1 MRYWTVAARAAEQ
14 QHLVL
19 APWQLTALGLCH
31 ETIRKHGARHGWRV
45 DDLGMWWL
53 PGSDTD
59 LRRIAAAYLAF
70 SKPTDAWTRL
80 SVKDWED
87 EEAIAQAL
95 VQAARDSDVVACGPT
110 AAWLHGL
117 RDTLP
122 DAVWLL
128 IGVHAGRRKRGG
140 VRLRYGTLPV
150 GGTTLLENIPVL
162 GIEHTVMDNARVP
175 MRSRTHL
182 HYELVR
188 LLRRAE
194 RQRLTTR
201 KKVRQVV
208 DRPGKFRG
216 KPVLLAVLDDL
227 DGQFTHSD
235 AESDARTLVTEVLA
249 EFGLELHPEPLEIR
263 LNGVRVAEADLP
275 ILPIRYDIEVDG
287 PHHQLPEQQAKDRNR
302 DRLVLEAQWFPER
315 FPTELIELSPRT
327 FQAQVRQTVRRLV
340 RQHGLDR

>member
-1 MRYWTVAARAAEQ
+1 MRYWSIAARAAEQ

-31 ETIRKHGARHGWRV
+31 ETIRRHGARHGWRV

-53 PGSDTD
+53 PGPDAP

-70 SKPTDAWTRL
+70 SKPSEAWTRL
-80 SVKDWED
+80 SVKDWDD
-87 EEAIAQAL
+87 EAAVALAL
-95 VQAARDSDVVACGPT
+95 VQAARDSDVVVCGPT

-122 DAVWLL
+122 DDIWLL
-128 IGVHAGRRKRGG
+128 VGVHAGRRKRAG
-140 VRLRYGTLPV
+140 VRLRYGSLPV
-150 GGTTLLENIPVL
+150 GGTTILQDLPVL
-162 GIEHTVMDNARVP
+162 DIEHTIIDNARVP
-175 MRSRTHL
+175 MPSRTHL

-188 LLRRAE
+188 LLRHAE

-201 KKVRQVV
+201 AKVRKLA

-227 DGQFTHSD
+227 DGQFSHSG
-235 AESDARTLVTEVLA
+235 AEDNARVLAAAVVA
-249 EFGLELHPEPLEIR
+249 EFGLTLHPEPYDIHLDGIR
-263 LNGVRVAEADLP
+263 IAEADIAVLE
-275 ILPIRYDIEVDG
+275 IRYDIEVDG
-287 PHHQLPEQQAKDRNR
+287 PHHLLPEQQRKDRNR
-302 DRLVLEAQWFPER
+302 DRLVMEAQWFPER
-315 FPTELIELSPRT
+315 FPTELIDLSPRT
-327 FQAQVRQTVRRLV
+327 FQTQVRQTIRRLM